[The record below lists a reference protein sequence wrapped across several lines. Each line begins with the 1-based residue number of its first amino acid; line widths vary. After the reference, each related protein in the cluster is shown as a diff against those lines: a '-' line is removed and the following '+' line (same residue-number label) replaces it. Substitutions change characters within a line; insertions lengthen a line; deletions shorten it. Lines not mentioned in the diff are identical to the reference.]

1 LHDCEAADLRNQ
13 HRHSA
18 HIHDQW
24 RIIIIKVY
32 VRRFTFE
39 NELTALEIKRCIMID
54 IKAAV
59 ARSGREQ
66 NELQGWDKPA
76 RRAHY

>member
-1 LHDCEAADLRNQ
+1 
-13 HRHSA
+13 
-18 HIHDQW
+18 
-24 RIIIIKVY
+24 
-32 VRRFTFE
+32 
-39 NELTALEIKRCIMID
+39 MID